1 MSIDETTLYGW
12 SPVMIDFTFTPEV
25 EEVRLKVRRLMS
37 DVVRPRWE
45 DVDQS
50 DRAKVV
56 ALIVEL
62 RRIAR
67 VEWQLWLPHMPKEW
81 GGMGL
86 GPTAMAA
93 VSAEAAR
100 VPIGPYVLN
109 AQAPDE
115 GNQHTLLHWG
125 TDEQREKYLRPLC
138 EGTARSCFAMTEP
151 EVAGSDPTLIRT
163 SAYRD
168 GDEWVLNG
176 HKWFISGARGAKF
189 ALLIARTEEN
199 PDIPQAAN
207 SCFIVDLPSSGWNVV
222 RDIETMAGGHNH
234 CEIVIEDLRVPDSN
248 MLGGRGQGHLL
259 GQYRLGP
266 ARLAHCM
273 RWIGQAETA
282 LDMMVD
288 RALNRFSHGSLLA
301 EKQGI
306 QWQIADSAME
316 LYQGKLMVLHAA
328 YKIEHGLDFV
338 SEVSM
343 AKHFVANSL
352 WRIVDRAIQIHG
364 ALGYS
369 TDTPLAQMLQ
379 QARWSRFADGAD
391 EIHQMRIA
399 QRTIAAYKDHGSTNS
414 ATGGLP
420 L

>member
-1 MSIDETTLYGW
+1 
-12 SPVMIDFTFTPEV
+12 MIDFTFPPEV
-25 EEVRLKVRRLMS
+25 EEIRMKVRQFM
-37 DVVRPRWE
+37 DEVVRPRWE
-45 DVDQS
+45 ATDQDDRSEVVKTIGKLRHKARS
-50 DRAKVV
+50 D
-56 ALIVEL
+56 
-62 RRIAR
+62 
-67 VEWQLWLPHMPKEW
+67 WGLWLPHMPEEW
-81 GGMGL
+81 GGMAL

-93 VSAEAAR
+93 VSAEAAK
-100 VPIGPYVLN
+100 VSIGPFVLN

-115 GNQHTLLHWG
+115 GNQHTLEHWG
-125 TDEQREKYLRPLC
+125 TDEQKEKYLRPLC

-151 EVAGSDPTLIRT
+151 EVAGSDPTLIKT
-163 SAYRD
+163 FAYRD
-168 GDEWVLNG
+168 GDEWIVNG

-189 ALLIARTEEN
+189 ALLVARTEED

-207 SCFIVDLPSSGWNVV
+207 SCFIVDLPSAGWEIV
-222 RDIETMAGGHNH
+222 RDVHTMSGGHNH
-234 CEIVIEDLRVPDSN
+234 CEIRIEDLRVPNEN
-248 MLGGRGQGHLL
+248 MLGGPGQGHLL

-273 RWIGQAETA
+273 RWLGQAEMA
-282 LDMMVD
+282 LDMMVK
-288 RALNRFSHGSLLA
+288 RSLERYSHGSYLA

-306 QWQIADSAME
+306 QWLIADSAME
-316 LYQGKLMVLHAA
+316 LYQSKLMVLHAA
-328 YKIEHGLDFV
+328 YKIENKMDFT

-352 WRIVDRAIQIHG
+352 WRIIDRAVQVHG

-369 TDTPLAQMLQ
+369 TDTPLAGMLT

-399 QRTIAAYKDHGSTNS
+399 QRTIASYNDYGTTKK
-414 ATGGLP
+414 ATGDLP

>member
-1 MSIDETTLYGW
+1 
-12 SPVMIDFTFTPEV
+12 MIDFTFSPEV
-25 EEVRLKVRRLMS
+25 DEIRLKVRQLM
-37 DVVRPRWE
+37 DEVVRPKWE
-45 DVDQS
+45 SIDQD
-50 DRAKVV
+50 DRGQLVRT
-56 ALIVEL
+56 IVEL
-62 RRIAR
+62 RNVAR
-67 VEWQLWLPHMPKEW
+67 NEWGIWLPHMPKEW

-93 VSAEAAR
+93 VSAEAAK
-100 VPIGPYVLN
+100 VGIGPFVIN

-115 GNQHTLLHWG
+115 GNQHTLEHWG
-125 TDEQREKYLRPLC
+125 TDYQKEKYLRPLC

-151 EVAGSDPTLIRT
+151 EVAGSDPTLIQTR
-163 SAYRD
+163 AYQD
-168 GDEWVLNG
+168 GDEWVING
-176 HKWFISGARGAKF
+176 HKWFISGARGASF
-189 ALLIARTEEN
+189 AILIARTEDD
-199 PDIPQAAN
+199 PDLPQAAN
-207 SCFIVDLPSSGWNVV
+207 SAFIVDMPAEGWEIV
-222 RDIETMAGGHNH
+222 RDVHTMSGGHNH
-234 CEIVIEDLRVPDSN
+234 CEILIKDLRVHKDQ

-273 RWIGQAETA
+273 RWIAQCETA

-288 RALNRFSHGSLLA
+288 RALTRYSHGSILA

-306 QWQIADSAME
+306 QWLIADSAME
-316 LYQGKLMVLHAA
+316 LYQCKLMVLHAA
-328 YKIEHGLDFV
+328 YKIEHKMDFT

-352 WRIVDRAIQIHG
+352 WRIIDRAIQVHG

-369 TDTPLAQMLQ
+369 TDTPLAHMLQ

-399 QRTIAAYKDHGSTNS
+399 QRTIAAYKDHGTTKK
-414 ATGGLP
+414 ATGDLP

>member
-1 MSIDETTLYGW
+1 
-12 SPVMIDFTFTPEV
+12 MIDFSFPSDV
-25 EEVRLKVRRLMS
+25 EEIRLKVRSFM
-37 DVVRPRWE
+37 DGEVRPMW
-45 DVDQS
+45 DSVDQK
-50 DRAKVV
+50 DRRQVMEV
-56 ALIVEL
+56 IVQL
-62 RRIAR
+62 RKRAR
-67 VEWQLWLPHMPKEW
+67 GEWRLWLPHMPVEW

-93 VSAEAAR
+93 VSAEAAK
-100 VPIGPYVLN
+100 VSIGPYVLN

-115 GNQHTLLHWG
+115 GNQHTLLHWA
-125 TDEQREKYLRPLC
+125 TAEQKQKYLKPLC

-151 EVAGSDPTLIRT
+151 EVAGSDPTLIKT
-163 SAYRD
+163 FAYKD
-168 GDEWVLNG
+168 GEEWVING
-176 HKWFISGARGAKF
+176 HKWFISGARGAQF
-189 ALLIARTEEN
+189 ALLVARTEDD
-199 PDIPQAAN
+199 PDLPQAAN
-207 SCFIVDLPSSGWNVV
+207 SCFIVDIPSSGWNVV
-222 RDIETMAGGHNH
+222 RDIDTMSGGHNH
-234 CEIVIEDLRVPDSN
+234 CEILIQDLRVPASN

-282 LDMMVD
+282 LDMMVS
-288 RALNRFSHGSLLA
+288 RALERYSHGSYLA

-306 QWQIADSAME
+306 QWLIADSAME
-316 LYQGKLMVLHAA
+316 LYQCKLMVLHAA
-328 YKIEHGLDFV
+328 YKIEQGLEFT

-343 AKHFVANSL
+343 TKHFVANSL
-352 WRIVDRAIQIHG
+352 WRIIDRAIQVHG

-369 TDTPLAQMLQ
+369 TDTPLAGMLQ

-399 QRTIAAYKDHGSTNS
+399 QRTIAAYKDYGTTKR
-414 ATGGLP
+414 ATGDLP